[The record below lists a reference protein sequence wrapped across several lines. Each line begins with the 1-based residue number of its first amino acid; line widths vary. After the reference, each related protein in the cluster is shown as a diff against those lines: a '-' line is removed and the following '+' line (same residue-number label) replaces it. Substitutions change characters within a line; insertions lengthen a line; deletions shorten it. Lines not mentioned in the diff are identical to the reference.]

1 MIKYCMY
8 VSFFFGK
15 RSVTFIRF
23 SKGVNGPRKVKN
35 TDSGRTETF
44 TKVHCTLKKK
54 NFFFYF
60 NSERKAA
67 YLKSKVF
74 LFPAC
79 SYVSFKGIER
89 TDRDFY
95 EIS

>member
-1 MIKYCMY
+1 MY

-15 RSVTFIRF
+15 RSVPFIRF

-54 NFFFYF
+54 IFF
-60 NSERKAA
+60 SILTVKERQA
-67 YLKSKVF
+67 
-74 LFPAC
+74 
-79 SYVSFKGIER
+79 I
-89 TDRDFY
+89 
-95 EIS
+95 